1 MTLKQKIYNHCLQL
15 INDKVHQLQ
24 KVLDDLK
31 LKDIRGFLDERDE
44 KIGRKIRDAEVSKV
58 PYMLIVGEKEAAE
71 NKVAVR
77 KHGSGDQ
84 GVMGLEEF
92 AVKFVEECAAP

>member
-1 MTLKQKIYNHCLQL
+1 V
-15 INDKVHQLQ
+15 KVT
-24 KVLDDLK
+24 
-31 LKDIRGFLDERDE
+31 
-44 KIGRKIRDAEVSKV
+44 KV

-71 NKVAVR
+71 SKVAVR

-92 AVKFVEECAAP
+92 AAKFAEECAVPS